1 MRLETLMRFSFR
13 LLLLVTLCNPLAAG
27 PARGELPFRS
37 GERILFIGDSI
48 TQAGQYAALIEAYL
62 WASRPELEL
71 DIVNAGLSSETV
83 SGITEP
89 IHPFPRPNVHS
100 RLGRALELARPDWVF
115 VCYGMNDGIYH
126 PASPEIIDKYRDG
139 LRQVIERVRAGGAK
153 LILLTPPS
161 FDFKAP
167 PIQNRLKNVAKDEP
181 FGYLNPHPD
190 YDQTLV
196 ALGDVVKSFAKEE
209 GVQQVID
216 LHATTDAYLKRVKAA
231 KPDYTYGDGVHP
243 PADGHLAMAIGI
255 LEGLGQS
262 PAEAEKILTQLTG
275 LAPADKTV
283 APTGPQGAMASK
295 LLDRFNQRSAAYRKA
310 IGVPAP
316 MTANAPPLDEADRAA
331 ADARVELRRLIAAAY
346 QPPAVSQTRIDQAN
360 KKWAEEIA
368 KLEARD
374 KSESY
379 PDDAILFIGS
389 SSIRMWKGLDENIA
403 PYRGINRG
411 YGGARYRDLAVF
423 AQRLIT
429 PHKYAAAVVF
439 VANDIVGKPADTPL
453 DELDRLVR
461 HIVDVSKKHQPDAPV
476 LIVEITPTESRFA
489 AYPQIRKANFVLREI
504 ALTEPGVFLVETND
518 YYLTPDRK
526 PIADY
531 FLDDRLHQNP
541 TGYELWGSLIK
552 RELDE
557 VLASRQS
564 GRMRPVEDLAPA
576 TP

>member
-1 MRLETLMRFSFR
+1 
-13 LLLLVTLCNPLAAG
+13 
-27 PARGELPFRS
+27 
-37 GERILFIGDSI
+37 
-48 TQAGQYAALIEAYL
+48 
-62 WASRPELEL
+62 
-71 DIVNAGLSSETV
+71 
-83 SGITEP
+83 
-89 IHPFPRPNVHS
+89 
-100 RLGRALELARPDWVF
+100 
-115 VCYGMNDGIYH
+115 
-126 PASPEIIDKYRDG
+126 
-139 LRQVIERVRAGGAK
+139 
-153 LILLTPPS
+153 
-161 FDFKAP
+161 
-167 PIQNRLKNVAKDEP
+167 
-181 FGYLNPHPD
+181 
-190 YDQTLV
+190 
-196 ALGDVVKSFAKEE
+196 
-209 GVQQVID
+209 
-216 LHATTDAYLKRVKAA
+216 
-231 KPDYTYGDGVHP
+231 
-243 PADGHLAMAIGI
+243 
-255 LEGLGQS
+255 
-262 PAEAEKILTQLTG
+262 
-275 LAPADKTV
+275 
-283 APTGPQGAMASK
+283 
-295 LLDRFNQRSAAYRKA
+295 
-310 IGVPAP
+310 

-331 ADARVELRRLIAAAY
+331 ADARVELRQLIAAAC

-389 SSIRMWKGLDENIA
+389 SSIRMWKGLDEDIA

-411 YGGARYRDLAVF
+411 YGGARYSDLAVF

>member
-1 MRLETLMRFSFR
+1 
-13 LLLLVTLCNPLAAG
+13 
-27 PARGELPFRS
+27 
-37 GERILFIGDSI
+37 
-48 TQAGQYAALIEAYL
+48 
-62 WASRPELEL
+62 
-71 DIVNAGLSSETV
+71 
-83 SGITEP
+83 
-89 IHPFPRPNVHS
+89 
-100 RLGRALELARPDWVF
+100 
-115 VCYGMNDGIYH
+115 
-126 PASPEIIDKYRDG
+126 
-139 LRQVIERVRAGGAK
+139 
-153 LILLTPPS
+153 
-161 FDFKAP
+161 
-167 PIQNRLKNVAKDEP
+167 
-181 FGYLNPHPD
+181 
-190 YDQTLV
+190 
-196 ALGDVVKSFAKEE
+196 
-209 GVQQVID
+209 
-216 LHATTDAYLKRVKAA
+216 VKAA

-262 PAEAEKILTQLTG
+262 PAEAETILTQLTG

-331 ADARVELRRLIAAAY
+331 ADARVELRQLIAAAY

-389 SSIRMWKGLDENIA
+389 SSIRMWKGLDEDIA

-411 YGGARYRDLAVF
+411 YGGARYSDLAVF

-461 HIVDVSKKHQPDAPV
+461 HIIDVSKKHQPDAPV